1 MIILNYCKDSIKC
14 FFNFVLVFFLYSI
27 TICGQTQNI
36 ISNEQ
41 LIPID
46 SIRIIGNEITEDF
59 VILRELNFSVGDQI
73 SQPQIDYN
81 QERIFSLGLF
91 NKVELRILEE
101 NNLSILEID
110 VFESWYI
117 YPLPYLKLRD
127 DRLSRASYGIILLYK
142 NFRGRNETITGLATF
157 GYDPSYSV
165 SYYNPVLVNG
175 ENITFGF
182 RLGYIDTQNRNLV
195 SLDANGKNFDYDV
208 FHSSI
213 SLGYRLNLF
222 NTVSVSPSFE
232 YVEVPQKVSDLT
244 ASNSRIDRI
253 VSLNL
258 GYEFDNRNLKQFS
271 DNGLY
276 SIVSLSQKGFGI
288 NNINYGILGFEFRE
302 YRKVVENLSAKWR
315 GFYRHTYGEKVPFYE
330 LSLLGDIEFVRGHK
344 FDKREGNNFILTS
357 LEFNYPIVKEWDL
370 SLDLP
375 LLPKSLTSARIGI
388 YANLFVDAGTTYN
401 NRESLTLRSFDS
413 GWGCG
418 FTLLILPYNA
428 FRFEYAF
435 DEFGKGE
442 FLIESGFSF

>member
-182 RLGYIDTQNRNLV
+182 R
-195 SLDANGKNFDYDV
+195 
-208 FHSSI
+208 
-213 SLGYRLNLF
+213 
-222 NTVSVSPSFE
+222 
-232 YVEVPQKVSDLT
+232 
-244 ASNSRIDRI
+244 
-253 VSLNL
+253 
-258 GYEFDNRNLKQFS
+258 
-271 DNGLY
+271 
-276 SIVSLSQKGFGI
+276 
-288 NNINYGILGFEFRE
+288 
-302 YRKVVENLSAKWR
+302 
-315 GFYRHTYGEKVPFYE
+315 
-330 LSLLGDIEFVRGHK
+330 
-344 FDKREGNNFILTS
+344 
-357 LEFNYPIVKEWDL
+357 
-370 SLDLP
+370 
-375 LLPKSLTSARIGI
+375 
-388 YANLFVDAGTTYN
+388 
-401 NRESLTLRSFDS
+401 
-413 GWGCG
+413 
-418 FTLLILPYNA
+418 
-428 FRFEYAF
+428 
-435 DEFGKGE
+435 
-442 FLIESGFSF
+442 